1 MLGNLADPLI
11 YMLGLGY
18 GLGGMLPS
26 IDGQPYVAFLAAG
39 TVCASTMNAATFEA
53 LYSAFSRMHVQKTW
67 DAILNTPLGLADV
80 VAGELF
86 WAATKSLFSGAAILV
101 VITALGLTNGPLALW
116 ALPAIVLTGLAFA
129 ALGLI
134 WNALAPS
141 YDFFMYY
148 FTLFITPM
156 TLISGVFLPD
166 RPVARLAGRDR
177 RLAAAGPGRR
187 AGSPAARRAGAGRC
201 PDPHHGAARTA
212 GRSLRHR
219 PAPDP
224 PPPAQVESAD
234 GNPARHHQLPR
245 RRNANAI
252 ALAVVEAKLAACVNI
267 LPRVQ
272 SIYRWQGAVESATEI
287 PFLIKSTA
295 ANYPALEKADPRT
308 HPYDM
313 SRKSSPCRSR
323 RVCRPT

>member
-1 MLGNLADPLI
+1 MPSTLTVAYQRPFGFLPVWRRNFLVWKKLALPSILGNLADPLI

-18 GLGGMLPS
+18 GLGAMLPS
-26 IDGQPYVAFLAAG
+26 IEGQPYVAFLAAG
-39 TVCASTMNAATFEA
+39 TICASTMNAATFEA

-101 VITALGLTNGPLALW
+101 VITGMGLTHGPLMLW

-156 TLISGVFLPD
+156 TLVSGVFFPTDQLPGWLALIGGWLPLAQGVALV
-166 RPVARLAGRDR
+166 RPLLAGQ
-177 RLAAAGPGRR
+177 L
-187 AGSPAARRAGAGRC
+187 PANALIHIMALLL
-201 PDPHHGAARTA
+201 TA
-212 GRSLRHR
+212 GV
-219 PAPDP
+219 AF
-224 PPPAQVESAD
+224 
-234 GNPARHHQLPR
+234 
-245 RRNANAI
+245 AI
-252 ALAVVEAKLAACVNI
+252 ALHL
-267 LPRVQ
+267 
-272 SIYRWQGAVESATEI
+272 T
-287 PFLIKSTA
+287 
-295 ANYPALEKADPRT
+295 
-308 HPYDM
+308 
-313 SRKSSPCRSR
+313 R
-323 RVCRPT
+323 RRLLK

>member
-1 MLGNLADPLI
+1 MSASSPAIAGWYPVWQRNFLVWRKLALPSILGNLADPLI

-18 GLGGMLPS
+18 GLGAMLPE
-26 IDGQPYVAFLAAG
+26 IAGQSYVAFLAAG

-67 DAILNTPLGLADV
+67 DAILNTPLGLTDV

-156 TLISGVFLPD
+156 LLVSGVFFPTEQLPAALQAAAFWLPLAHAIQLA
-166 RPVARLAGRDR
+166 RPLLLGQMPDSIGLHLAALTVMAGLCFCIAVALTRR
-177 RLAAAGPGRR
+177 RL
-187 AGSPAARRAGAGRC
+187 
-201 PDPHHGAARTA
+201 
-212 GRSLRHR
+212 
-219 PAPDP
+219 
-224 PPPAQVESAD
+224 
-234 GNPARHHQLPR
+234 
-245 RRNANAI
+245 
-252 ALAVVEAKLAACVNI
+252 LA
-267 LPRVQ
+267 
-272 SIYRWQGAVESATEI
+272 
-287 PFLIKSTA
+287 
-295 ANYPALEKADPRT
+295 
-308 HPYDM
+308 
-313 SRKSSPCRSR
+313 
-323 RVCRPT
+323 